1 MWLNTLAWH
10 VWGLRGLSHQHLWLR
25 SAVSWGLSHSLL
37 LWPLLWLF
45 SKLSHVSSL
54 LQQQCSA
61 PFQTLSHSLIPPN
74 GLMLTLFLANGFS
87 LSLKC
92 LASAMFTCKPHKLTS
107 LTHYPWKS
115 QSFLSIQLVEPG
127 PRKGKVSPRDIFGN
141 INFLKGILRATKAS
155 MDPSSTDRNMQN

>member
-25 SAVSWGLSHSLL
+25 SAVGWGLSHSLL

-155 MDPSSTDRNMQN
+155 MDPSSTDINMQN